1 MTQRQTQYDQKETE
15 REERRRSI
23 DTTSSAILVSS
34 LPHGAGRVL
43 NPIDMEAIRTGYV
56 DALGPINAY
65 KARDVEWA
73 IENGLEASAILDA
86 LEQTSMAARPTHYY
100 FRAILRRYV
109 TEGIHDARAAEAARE
124 EFRAQREAARRET
137 WGAWYH
143 DPDHNMP
150 W

>member
-1 MTQRQTQYDQKETE
+1 MTQRQTHYDQKETE
-15 REERRRSI
+15 REERRTSI
-23 DTTSSAILVSS
+23 DTTSSGILVSS
-34 LPHGAGRVL
+34 IPHGPRRVL
-43 NPIDMEAIRTGYV
+43 PPIDLEAIRTGYLDV
-56 DALGPINAY
+56 LGSLNAI
-65 KARDVEWA
+65 KARDIEWA
-73 IENGLEASAILDA
+73 IDNGLEASAILDA

-109 TEGIHDARAAEAARE
+109 TEGIHDAMAAEAARE

-137 WGAWYH
+137 WGAWYQ